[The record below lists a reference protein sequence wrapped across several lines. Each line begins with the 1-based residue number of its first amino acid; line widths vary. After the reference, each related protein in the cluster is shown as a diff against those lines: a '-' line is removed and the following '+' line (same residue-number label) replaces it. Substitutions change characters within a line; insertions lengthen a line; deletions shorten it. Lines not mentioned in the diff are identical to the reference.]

1 MDQKKEPSTMQK
13 INIELDEKASSGEY
27 SNFVVVT
34 HSPAEFVMDFTR
46 ILPGVPKA
54 KVHSRIIMAPP
65 HVKSFMMALKDNV
78 NKFEKKYGEIKVY
91 QQEGIPKFGIKPP
104 KTELPN

>member
-1 MDQKKEPSTMQK
+1 MDSKKTQSNMQR

-65 HVKSFMMALKDNV
+65 HVKSFMMALKDNI
-78 NKFEKKYGEIKVY
+78 NKFEKKYGEIKVH

-104 KTELPN
+104 KSELPN

>member
-1 MDQKKEPSTMQK
+1 MTEKKKPPVQQ
-13 INIELDEKASSGEY
+13 INIELDEGIASGEY

-34 HSPAEFVMDFTR
+34 HSAAEFIMDFTR

-65 HVKSFMMALKDNV
+65 HAKAFMAALGENIQ
-78 NKFEKKYGEIKVY
+78 KFESKNGEIKNPGQSGYGSVNV
-91 QQEGIPKFGIKPP
+91 KPP
-104 KTELPN
+104 KGSLPN

>member
-1 MDQKKEPSTMQK
+1 MQK
-13 INIELDEKASSGEY
+13 INIELDEKVGSGEY

-34 HSPAEFVMDFTR
+34 HSPAEFVIDFTR

-65 HVKSFMMALKDNV
+65 HAKSFMAALKDNIT
-78 NKFEKKYGEIKVY
+78 KFEKKYGEIKVH
-91 QQEGIPKFGIKPP
+91 QQEGIPKFGIKP
-104 KTELPN
+104 TDSELPN

>member
-1 MDQKKEPSTMQK
+1 MEQKKKLSNMQK
-13 INIELDEKASSGEY
+13 INIELDEKVGSGEY

-54 KVHSRIIMAPP
+54 KVHSRIIVAPP
-65 HVKSFMMALKDNV
+65 HVKSFMIALKDNIS
-78 NKFEKKYGEIKVY
+78 KFEKKYGEIKIH
-91 QQEGIPKFGIKPP
+91 QQEGMPKFGIKPP
-104 KTELPN
+104 DSELPN

>member
-1 MDQKKEPSTMQK
+1 
-13 INIELDEKASSGEY
+13 
-27 SNFVVVT
+27 
-34 HSPAEFVMDFTR
+34 MDFTR

-78 NKFEKKYGEIKVY
+78 NKFEKKFGEIKVH
-91 QQEGIPKFGIKPP
+91 QHEGIPKFGIKPP
-104 KTELPN
+104 KSELPN

>member
-1 MDQKKEPSTMQK
+1 MDRKKPQSSMQK
-13 INIELDEKASSGEY
+13 INIELDEKAGSGEY

-46 ILPGVPKA
+46 ILPGLPKA

-65 HVKSFMMALKDNV
+65 HVKSFMMALNDNI
-78 NKFEKKYGEIKVY
+78 NKFENKYGEIKVH

-104 KTELPN
+104 DTELPN

>member
-1 MDQKKEPSTMQK
+1 MEQKKTPSNMQK
-13 INIELDEKASSGEY
+13 INIELDEKVGSGEY

-34 HSPAEFVMDFTR
+34 HSPAEFVIDFTR

-65 HVKSFMMALKDNV
+65 HVMALKDNIS
-78 NKFEKKYGEIKVY
+78 KFEKKYGEIKVH

-104 KTELPN
+104 DSELPN

>member
-1 MDQKKEPSTMQK
+1 MQK
-13 INIELDEKASSGEY
+13 INIELDEKISSGEY

-65 HVKSFMMALKDNV
+65 HVKSFMMALKDNIS
-78 NKFEKKYGEIKVY
+78 KFEKKYGEIKVH
-91 QQEGIPKFGIKPP
+91 QQEGIPKFGITPP
-104 KTELPN
+104 KSELPN

>member
-1 MDQKKEPSTMQK
+1 MEQKKKLSNMQK
-13 INIELDEKASSGEY
+13 INIELDEKVGSGEY

-54 KVHSRIIMAPP
+54 KVHSRIIVAPP
-65 HVKSFMMALKDNV
+65 HVKSFMIALKDNIS
-78 NKFEKKYGEIKVY
+78 KFEKRYGEIKVH
-91 QQEGIPKFGIKPP
+91 QQEGMPKFGIKPP
-104 KTELPN
+104 DSELPN

>member
-1 MDQKKEPSTMQK
+1 MEQKKNPSNMQK
-13 INIELDEKASSGEY
+13 INIELDEKVSSGEY

-34 HSPAEFVMDFTR
+34 HSPAEFVMDYTR

-54 KVHSRIIMAPP
+54 KVHSRIIMAPQ
-65 HVKSFMMALKDNV
+65 HVKSFMNALQDNIR
-78 NKFEKKYGEIKVY
+78 KFEEKYGEIKVH

-104 KTELPN
+104 ESELPN

>member
-1 MDQKKEPSTMQK
+1 MEQKKNPSNMQK
-13 INIELDEKASSGEY
+13 INIELDEKVGSGEY

-54 KVHSRIIMAPP
+54 KVHSRIIVAPP
-65 HVKSFMMALKDNV
+65 HVKSFMIALKDNIS
-78 NKFEKKYGEIKVY
+78 KFEKRYGEIKIH
-91 QQEGIPKFGIKPP
+91 QQEGMPKFGIKPRDS
-104 KTELPN
+104 ELPN

>member
-1 MDQKKEPSTMQK
+1 MDRKKPQSSMQK
-13 INIELDEKASSGEY
+13 INIELDEKAGSGEY

-46 ILPGVPKA
+46 ILPGLPKA

-65 HVKSFMMALKDNV
+65 HVKSFMMALNDNIS
-78 NKFEKKYGEIKVY
+78 KFEKKYGEIKVH

-104 KTELPN
+104 DTELPN